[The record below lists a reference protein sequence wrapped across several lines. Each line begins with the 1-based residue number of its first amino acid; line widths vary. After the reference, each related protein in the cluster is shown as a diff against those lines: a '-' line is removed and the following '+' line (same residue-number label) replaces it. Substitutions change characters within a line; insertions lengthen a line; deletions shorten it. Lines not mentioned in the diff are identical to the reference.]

1 MNKTLSLLKTL
12 TVASIKSR
20 YRNTIYGLVWV
31 ILNPIS
37 TYLVQI
43 FAFSVIFQIRF
54 PNYPLYLMSGLLPWI
69 FIVQS
74 IDMCTGIF
82 LSGVQFLKN
91 VPIPPILLPL
101 VQLLDNFLNFFFA
114 IFLVLIYFLYNQSI
128 TLEHIAWLVLPMLPL
143 LLCVSSVCIIFSLF
157 NAKYKDVKF
166 IVNFIFS
173 LMFYLTPIFY
183 KIDQVPENVRHYIA
197 LNPIYIII
205 KPFQELLING
215 PNLNFF
221 ISMTHATLLTIIFLI
236 LAFFVWKKMKRIVVF
251 YV

>member
-12 TVASIKSR
+12 TIASIKSR
-20 YRNTIYGLVWV
+20 YRNTLYGFIWV

-43 FAFSVIFQIRF
+43 FAFSIIFQIRF

-91 VPIPPILLPL
+91 VPMPPILLPL

-114 IFLVLIYFLYNQSI
+114 MFLVLIYFIFKHNI
-128 TLEHIAWLVLPMLPL
+128 TLVHIAWLILPMLVL
-143 LLCVSSVCIIFSLF
+143 LVSVSSVCIIFSLF

-183 KIDQVPENVRHYIA
+183 RIDQVPENVRLYIA
-197 LNPIYIII
+197 LNPIYITI
-205 KPFQELLING
+205 KPFQELLLNG
-215 PNLNFF
+215 AGMNFL
-221 ISMTHATLLTIIFLI
+221 TALAHASGLAILFLI
-236 LAFFVWKKMKRIVVF
+236 LAFFIWKKMKKIVVF